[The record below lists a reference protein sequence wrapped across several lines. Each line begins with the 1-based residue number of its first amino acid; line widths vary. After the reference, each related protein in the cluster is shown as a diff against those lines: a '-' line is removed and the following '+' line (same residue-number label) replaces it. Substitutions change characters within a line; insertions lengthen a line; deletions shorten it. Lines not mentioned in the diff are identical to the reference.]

1 MTSTSCWSI
10 RTSSPRVFSARA
22 RMPCSFAPRRVS
34 PVVIVTG
41 PGRAAQGLT
50 AYPGAG
56 SIVLVCPIRGRTIEP
71 VPLRVQRDGPLPI
84 AEQIAE
90 QLMTL
95 LRSGRLRAGQRLPPV
110 RVLAGFLRVNRNTVG
125 KVYAALERT
134 GYLLTTPGR
143 GTYVSASLPRQS
155 EDTLAPLIDRLLDEA
170 AAHGIGEPELHAI
183 VVGRA
188 AQRARGDRPRVGLVE
203 CNTSDLAYFSRQ
215 LAARLRVPLVPVLL
229 SDLPRAASTLDLV
242 ATTMFHVEEVRR
254 LLPRHEV
261 VGLMAMPEL
270 STLEVV
276 AQLPSDAKVALVC
289 ATEEGVRSKERSI
302 HAVGIRRPN
311 LMTATLQQ
319 EGKLADVL
327 RRADVV
333 LASPKVLERL
343 SGRIPSK
350 AKVVAF
356 ASVLNDGAVGL
367 LEDRIRAWRPSP
379 HTRRAETSRRGA
391 RRRVGQPA

>member
-1 MTSTSCWSI
+1 M
-10 RTSSPRVFSARA
+10 
-22 RMPCSFAPRRVS
+22 
-34 PVVIVTG
+34 
-41 PGRAAQGLT
+41 
-50 AYPGAG
+50 
-56 SIVLVCPIRGRTIEP
+56 
-71 VPLRVQRDGPLPI
+71 PLRVQRDGPLPI

-143 GTYVSASLPRQS
+143 GTYVSASLPRHS

-188 AQRARGDRPRVGLVE
+188 AQRARGDRPRVGFVE

-302 HAVGIRRPN
+302 HAVGIHRPN

-319 EGKLADVL
+319 EGKLSDVL

-333 LASPKVLERL
+333 LASPKVLERI
-343 SGRIPSK
+343 SGRIPPK
-350 AKVVAF
+350 AKPIAF
-356 ASVLNDGAVGL
+356 ASVLNEGAVGL
-367 LEDRIRAWRPSP
+367 LEGRIRAWRPSP
-379 HTRRAETSRRGA
+379 HTRRTETSRRGA
-391 RRRVGQPA
+391 RRRRVGQPA

>member
-1 MTSTSCWSI
+1 
-10 RTSSPRVFSARA
+10 
-22 RMPCSFAPRRVS
+22 MPCSFAPRRVS

-188 AQRARGDRPRVGLVE
+188 AQRARGDRPRVGFVE

-302 HAVGIRRPN
+302 HAVGIHRPN

-319 EGKLADVL
+319 EGKLSDVL

-333 LASPKVLERL
+333 LASPKVLERI
-343 SGRIPSK
+343 SGRIPPK
-350 AKVVAF
+350 AKPIAF
-356 ASVLNDGAVGL
+356 ASVLNEGAVGL
-367 LEDRIRAWRPSP
+367 LEGRIRAWRPSP
-379 HTRRAETSRRGA
+379 HTRRTETSRRGA
-391 RRRVGQPA
+391 RRRRVGQPA

>member
-1 MTSTSCWSI
+1 M
-10 RTSSPRVFSARA
+10 
-22 RMPCSFAPRRVS
+22 
-34 PVVIVTG
+34 
-41 PGRAAQGLT
+41 
-50 AYPGAG
+50 
-56 SIVLVCPIRGRTIEP
+56 
-71 VPLRVQRDGPLPI
+71 
-84 AEQIAE
+84 
-90 QLMTL
+90 
-95 LRSGRLRAGQRLPPV
+95 
-110 RVLAGFLRVNRNTVG
+110 
-125 KVYAALERT
+125 
-134 GYLLTTPGR
+134 
-143 GTYVSASLPRQS
+143 
-155 EDTLAPLIDRLLDEA
+155 
-170 AAHGIGEPELHAI
+170 
-183 VVGRA
+183 VGRA
-188 AQRARGDRPRVGLVE
+188 AQRVRADRPRVGFVE

-215 LAARLRVPLVPVLL
+215 LAARLRVSPVPVLL

-254 LLPRHEV
+254 LLPHHEV

-367 LEDRIRAWRPSP
+367 LEDRIRTWRPSP
-379 HTRRAETSRRGA
+379 HGRRGRAARMRTRRAGR
-391 RRRVGQPA
+391 PA